1 VKKNLTCFLV
11 LVFVFSIM
19 AVPVWAGK
27 AGEVKGDVYTD
38 NEYGF
43 SFTIPAGWSANVK
56 KDKYVLRV
64 ALDQKSPTPPRQF
77 QGDLRDYMQIPAIKV
92 LVDTTSLTVDQFVDS
107 LLDKDFKSKQKK
119 GLLKSLDLIS
129 KPYDL
134 QKKSPLTV
142 DGAKAIMVEARQSY
156 SMEVSSRGSDR
167 ADVINDYKSGAM
179 FFTVREGKI
188 YIFHFICEFQTSEPI
203 FKIFDGLING
213 LKFSDAGEEPA
224 ADTTG

>member
-19 AVPVWAGK
+19 AVPVWAAK
-27 AGEVKGDVYTD
+27 AGEIKDDIYTD

-43 SFTIPAGWSANVK
+43 SFAIPAGWSANVK
-56 KDKYVLRV
+56 KAKYVLRV

-107 LLDKDFKSKQKK
+107 LLDPDFKSKQKK

-129 KPYDL
+129 KPYDI
-134 QKKSPLTV
+134 QKKGPLTFQ
-142 DGAKAIMVEARQSY
+142 GAKAYMIEARQSY
-156 SMEVSSRGSDR
+156 SMEVSSSGSDR
-167 ADVINDYKSGAM
+167 ADVINDYKSGAI
-179 FFTVREGKI
+179 FLTVREGRV
-188 YIFHFICEFQTSEPI
+188 YIFHFICEYQTSEPI
-203 FKIFDGLING
+203 FKIFNGLINSLNFG
-213 LKFSDAGEEPA
+213 GADEEPA